1 MKRWVFFALLAAMI
15 VPFAAAASASEQ
27 TPLLPTKSALPTTAP
42 AASTSPP
49 KEVADQANS
58 ITRLAGN
65 AGILTCL
72 QTVDKITKYIT
83 GSMRNR
89 GSVFLPPENPDQ
101 QMMSVSFELE
111 LPNKAPAYATMSAAP
126 TWDGNCDALYET
138 VIYWDGVCADVAAK
152 GYPQAK
158 LVGALQ
164 QQILILQGGANV
176 RIFLMPAG
184 AHGCVAIKKEV
195 LY

>member
-1 MKRWVFFALLAAMI
+1 MKGLVVFALLSAMS
-15 VPFAAAASASEQ
+15 VPFAVAASESVPVMR
-27 TPLLPTKSALPTTAP
+27 TNSVLPTTAP
-42 AASTSPP
+42 VAPAPST
-49 KEVADQANS
+49 KEVVDQMNS
-58 ITRLAGN
+58 ITQLAGN

-72 QTVDKITKYIT
+72 QTIDKITKYIT

-111 LPNKAPAYATMSAAP
+111 LPNKSTAYATMSAAP

-138 VIYWDGVCADVAAK
+138 VTYWDGVCADVAAK

-158 LVGALQ
+158 LAGALQ

-184 AHGCVAIKKEV
+184 THGCVAIKKEV